1 MREKVK
7 SGIPWM
13 ILLVLLLL
21 IGLGIW
27 WWHQSQ
33 VVPLEEYLTQINHS
47 MASEEYEEAMDVC
60 QKALQDYPKEGT
72 LYYKKAQIY
81 QAQGETE
88 MAIGI
93 LDYGYKQTGFEELK
107 QLREEYDTSEEED
120 VQFTSPQL
128 VSPEEQDGSEEVEDY
143 SSYELPE
150 ISLPDVEPLPTPTPT
165 PTPAPS
171 QVPAESQTP
180 EQSAS
185 SEEAS
190 SSENSQP
197 SGESQ
202 SSENSQPSKEP
213 QV

>member
-7 SGIPWM
+7 SGIPWL

-21 IGLGIW
+21 IGLGVW
-27 WWHQSQ
+27 WWHQSH
-33 VVPLEEYLTQINHS
+33 VVSLDEYLTQINLS
-47 MASEEYEEAMDVC
+47 MASEEYEKAMDVC
-60 QKALQDYPKEGT
+60 QKALQDYPKEGM

-88 MAIGI
+88 MAIGT
-93 LDYGYKQTGFEELK
+93 LDYGYKQTKLEELK
-107 QLREEYDTSEEED
+107 ELREEYDTSEEED
-120 VQFTSPQL
+120 AQFTSPQL
-128 VSPEEQDGSEEVEDY
+128 ASPEEEDGSEEVEDY

-150 ISLPDVEPLPTPTPT
+150 ITLPDVEPLPTPTPT

-171 QVPAESQTP
+171 EVPVESQAP

-185 SEEAS
+185 SEETSSSENSQPTEESS

-197 SGESQ
+197 SE
-202 SSENSQPSKEP
+202 
-213 QV
+213 